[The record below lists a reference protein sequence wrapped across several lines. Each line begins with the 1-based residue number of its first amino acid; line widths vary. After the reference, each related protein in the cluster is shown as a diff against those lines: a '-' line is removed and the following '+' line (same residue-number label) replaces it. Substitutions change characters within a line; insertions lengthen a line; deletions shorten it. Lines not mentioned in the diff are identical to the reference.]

1 MLRVKQEQ
9 IGRGKD
15 LLFASNQIYR
25 MGTAASEWKGADLEM
40 SRLWQAHGLLLEQ
53 KKRLRKSLLTVTGQT
68 K

>member
-9 IGRGKD
+9 IERGED
-15 LLFASNQIYR
+15 LLLISTQINR
-25 MGTAASEWKGADLEM
+25 MKTAVSEWKGSDLEM

-53 KKRLRKSLLTVTGQT
+53 KKGLRKYLLTVTGQT